1 MILIAG
7 FTLLDF
13 NRLIVFPNSL
23 YIYVCIDRV
32 KWIIPQKTVL
42 ISAFSSCFPTGEENL
57 LAILKR
63 RWWKYM
69 ILGLIDI
76 EANYLV
82 IKAYQY
88 TTLASVQVYQCV
100 YESVFVKERKERFS
114 NSQCPKK
121 QKRSGLRLLL
131 GLSDWRLNLGC
142 LLHITLVF

>member
-1 MILIAG
+1 MILIAW
-7 FTLLDF
+7 LHPA
-13 NRLIVFPNSL
+13 RLQPFDCFPKQFVHIRL
-23 YIYVCIDRV
+23 YWSS
-32 KWIIPQKTVL
+32 KMIIPQETVL

-88 TTLASVQVYQCV
+88 TTLTSVQVYQCV
-100 YESVFVKERKERFS
+100 YESVFVKKRKERFS

-142 LLHITLVF
+142 LLHITLVI

>member
-1 MILIAG
+1 MDYTTEDCLNKCIL
-7 FTLLDF
+7 FM
-13 NRLIVFPNSL
+13 
-23 YIYVCIDRV
+23 
-32 KWIIPQKTVL
+32 
-42 ISAFSSCFPTGEENL
+42 FPTGEENL

-121 QKRSGLRLLL
+121 QSAVAWGFLL

-142 LLHITLVF
+142 LLHITLCLLIFITALLVLKEPYSCHC